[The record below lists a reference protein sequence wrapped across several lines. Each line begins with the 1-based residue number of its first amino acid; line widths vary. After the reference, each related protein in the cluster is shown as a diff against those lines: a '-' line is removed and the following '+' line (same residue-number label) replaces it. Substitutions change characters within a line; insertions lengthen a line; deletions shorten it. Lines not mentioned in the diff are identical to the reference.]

1 MLIENGKYI
10 YKMFREGIK
19 RKKTKNKSKKQQ
31 QRQQK
36 FTNILDI
43 N

>member
-1 MLIENGKYI
+1 
-10 YKMFREGIK
+10 MFREGIK